1 MLTLRTT
8 AGSAPSAHQRDE
20 LADVDGPR
28 AIDDVLGLRGDDE
41 RMRARVTTHD
51 HGADPRARGEAD
63 EDSDLDLLV
72 VIDSLSGAERREI
85 AQQSG
90 DAISD
95 WGVPL
100 SPFPMSTEHFAE
112 LRARE
117 RLIVSE
123 IERDGIPL

>member
-1 MLTLRTT
+1 MSSDRAPLLRERL
-8 AGSAPSAHQRDE
+8 ASGSPEWNAVQDFSGWLAQRFGSRLKE
-20 LADVDGPR
+20 LRLFGS
-28 AIDDVLGLRGDDE
+28 
-41 RMRARVTTHD
+41 
-51 HGADPRARGEAD
+51 RARGEAD